1 MWHSDNNLAIITQV
15 NIEIIPYLT
24 LKILLISFLV
34 LKSFHSVFDTD
45 LNFWFLFD
53 TTIHFSAFRQLTH
66 MNSNV
71 LILTRA
77 FT

>member
-24 LKILLISFLV
+24 LKILLISFLA
-34 LKSFHSVFDTD
+34 LKSFHSVFNTD

-53 TTIHFSAFRQLTH
+53 TTIHQHVRLAGG
-66 MNSNV
+66 
-71 LILTRA
+71 
-77 FT
+77 